1 MCSFPE
7 LFFSQRFIWMIRLQ
21 TPHRPTPYPSPMSI
35 WCHIGGHMHLLQN
48 FAPPASSLLGTLP
61 QITQP
66 GCEASSLSPVL
77 GKHRT
82 LHPSLTGFQ
91 LSLERYSS
99 AIIASWTPPL
109 RLPPCPAPSFPL
121 QMHPPPVPRC
131 RQISRILLHM
141 VRLHPGEK
149 CKFAN
154 IEGIFEKSL

>member
-1 MCSFPE
+1 MDD
-7 LFFSQRFIWMIRLQ
+7 QITQ
-21 TPHRPTPYPSPMSI
+21 TPHRSTPYPSPMSI
-35 WCHIGGHMHLLQN
+35 WRHIGGHMHLLQN
-48 FAPPASSLLGTLP
+48 FAPPASSLPSTLP

-131 RQISRILLHM
+131 NADLQISKKILRNQCEKVTQQTWPDWRSRWRNWRKG
-141 VRLHPGEK
+141 VRGPQ
-149 CKFAN
+149 
-154 IEGIFEKSL
+154 

>member
-1 MCSFPE
+1 
-7 LFFSQRFIWMIRLQ
+7 MIRLQ

-82 LHPSLTGFQ
+82 
-91 LSLERYSS
+91 
-99 AIIASWTPPL
+99 
-109 RLPPCPAPSFPL
+109 
-121 QMHPPPVPRC
+121 PPP
-131 RQISRILLHM
+131 ISDWLSTFS
-141 VRLHPGEK
+141 GEV
-149 CKFAN
+149 
-154 IEGIFEKSL
+154 